1 MPLEGA
7 VLRTLTIIALVLAA
21 GSTAAAST
29 SEDAPPPTL
38 VEACGSRSDWTNEL
52 QARAFW
58 LHTYDRVRLYA
69 IDTGSGAKT
78 VVLAH
83 GAGDDL
89 CETLVVAG
97 KLIAAGY
104 RVVAFDFRGSGRSES
119 PSKNFRRLGRDL
131 AAAVAHARRTGA
143 ERIFL
148 MGSSMGGAAIV
159 QNTSSLRVDGRISL
173 SGTWLWPAVGLND
186 PRGVARLRAPFL
198 YVGTRRDRRTPLKEV
213 IAVFRRVGASDK
225 RMALYPGSE
234 LGWQILQHSKFGA
247 QSMALILRWLANR
260 S

>member
-1 MPLEGA
+1 
-7 VLRTLTIIALVLAA
+7 VLRTLTIIALVLCA

-29 SEDAPPPTL
+29 AEEAPPPTL
-38 VEACGSRSDWTNEL
+38 AEACGSRTDWTNDL

-58 LHTYDRVRLYA
+58 LQTYDRVRLYA

-83 GAGDDL
+83 GAGDNL

-97 KLIAAGY
+97 KLVAERY
-104 RVVAFDFRGSGRSES
+104 RVVAFDFRGSGRSDS

-213 IAVFRRVGASDK
+213 RAVFRQVGAADK

-234 LGWQILQHSKFGA
+234 HGWQILQYSKFGP
-247 QSMALILRWLANR
+247 QSLALILRWLANR

>member
-1 MPLEGA
+1 
-7 VLRTLTIIALVLAA
+7 VLRTLTIIALVLCA

-29 SEDAPPPTL
+29 AEEVQPPTL
-38 VEACGSRSDWTNEL
+38 AEACGSRSDWTNEV

-83 GAGDDL
+83 GSLDNL
-89 CETLVVAG
+89 CETLTVARE
-97 KLIAAGY
+97 LLAEGY
-104 RVVAFDFRGSGRSES
+104 RVVALDFRGFGRSES
-119 PSKNFRRLGRDL
+119 PSKNGRRLGRDL

-148 MGSSMGGAAIV
+148 MGASMGGAAIV
-159 QNTSSLRVDGRISL
+159 QNTASVRVDGRISL
-173 SGTWLWPAVGLND
+173 SGTRLWPMFGIND
-186 PRGVARLRAPFL
+186 PRGVARIRAPFL
-198 YVGTRRDRRTPLKEV
+198 YVGTRRDRRAPHREALD
-213 IAVFRRVGASDK
+213 VFRRVGANDK
-225 RMALYPGSE
+225 RMVVYPGSE
-234 LGWQILQHSKFGA
+234 HGWQIIQYSKSGP
-247 QSMALILRWLANR
+247 QSLTLILNWLASR